1 MSARNPAPAIDEQC
15 SARQHRLVS
24 ARTASWWRRLLE
36 ALDDHAPMPPD
47 QRAERDR
54 RAPDD
59 FAERQARFK
68 LRMLEK
74 RGKGGS
80 R

>member
-1 MSARNPAPAIDEQC
+1 MYARI
-15 SARQHRLVS
+15 V
-24 ARTASWWRRLLE
+24 SWWRRLLT

-54 RAPDD
+54 RGPDD
-59 FAERQARFK
+59 AAERQFRFK
-68 LRMLEK
+68 LGMLEK
-74 RGKGGS
+74 RGKGGP

>member
-1 MSARNPAPAIDEQC
+1 MSARIA
-15 SARQHRLVS
+15 SWWHRLV
-24 ARTASWWRRLLE
+24 A

-54 RAPDD
+54 RGPDD
-59 FAERQARFK
+59 AAERQLQFK
-68 LRMLEK
+68 LRLLGK
-74 RGKGGS
+74 RGKGGT